1 MGLLWTQLQERKRNK
16 ISIVFVAGSLSFAEV
31 PAAIPK
37 QLKKKHQT
45 KQSKHTRD
53 DGKGVKVYSTRPH
66 FFIPSPQSPHE
77 RVESILC
84 GVESYRFIIY
94 VIPSNKTTAR
104 LIVNKQC
111 PTGNY
116 KNISYSVVYTKND
129 LVLKFRIFCSNPS
142 NLIRLLTNEYEQPIS
157 GNFTFNMP
165 SQDQAESTFSVSVY
179 CCFNEYKTLLPLAKI
194 SQGTGNR
201 SQIKNSVN
209 VLVLLASAI
218 CKRFSKVSYQ

>member
-16 ISIVFVAGSLSFAEV
+16 INIVFVAGSLSSAKV

-37 QLKKKHQT
+37 KLKKKHQT
-45 KQSKHTRD
+45 KQSNHTRD

-94 VIPSNKTTAR
+94 VIPSNKTTTR
-104 LIVNKQC
+104 LINTQC

-116 KNISYSVVYTKND
+116 KNIAYSVVAKRFSFK
-129 LVLKFRIFCSNPS
+129 VRIFCSNPS
-142 NLIRLLTNEYEQPIS
+142 NLIRLLTNEYEQLIT
-157 GNFTFNMP
+157 GNFTFNMS
-165 SQDQAESTFSVSVY
+165 SQERTESTFSVSVY

-201 SQIKNSVN
+201 SQIKKKSVN
-209 VLVLLASAI
+209 VLILLASAI